1 MINNRDL
8 RVYNIMIRAYG
19 CLEGSD
25 DTNCFKALMLYK
37 QMLNNGIAPNSLTF
51 PFLVKGCNRWQCGGA
66 STGQVIHAQV
76 LKFGFLNDVFVGNS
90 LISLYM
96 NFGLLNN
103 ARKLFDEMFVTD
115 IVSWNSM
122 VVGYLRNGAVDMAL
136 DLF

>member
-1 MINNRDL
+1 
-8 RVYNIMIRAYG
+8 
-19 CLEGSD
+19 
-25 DTNCFKALMLYK
+25 
-37 QMLNNGIAPNSLTF
+37 
-51 PFLVKGCNRWQCGGA
+51 
-66 STGQVIHAQV
+66 
-76 LKFGFLNDVFVGNS
+76 
-90 LISLYM
+90 M